1 VTQPAIHYLE
11 AYAPSLFSISETS
24 LKFEIFDT
32 HTLVTNTM
40 KITAAQAGETLT
52 LNGEKLE
59 LLSLTCNGSPVTEYT
74 LDAQYLSI
82 TDFPSAATLEVVT
95 RIYPHQNTE
104 LEGLY
109 HSGDMF
115 CTQNEPEG
123 FRRITYTLDRPDV
136 MSVFS
141 TRIEADQK
149 REPILLSNGN
159 LSETGL
165 LEGGRHY
172 ALWHDPFPKPTY
184 LFALVAGDLGSISDT
199 FTTMSGRDIALN
211 IFCDIGNEE
220 RCHHAM
226 RSLKKA
232 MTWDEETYG
241 REYDLDIY
249 NIVAVESFNMGAMEN
264 KGLNIFNAA
273 YVLADEERAT
283 DANFLG
289 IESVIAHEYFH
300 NWTGNR
306 ITCRDWFQLTLKEG
320 LTVFRDQCFS
330 ADMNEASTQRISDVK
345 ALRERQFV
353 EDASATAHPIKP
365 EKYIEINNFYTAT
378 VYEKG
383 AEVIRMLHTMLGEA
397 RWRRAMD
404 LYFETFDGQA
414 VRTEDFLWAISR
426 GGDIDLTQF
435 ERWYHQERTP
445 ILHVSGSYD
454 EKAQTYTLNLRQEI
468 PKNVHHA
475 DQLPYHFPLAVAL
488 FDADGNMLPLQLEGE
503 TALHDLER
511 GVLHVTDS
519 ESSFLFK
526 GVARQPVVSV
536 NRNFSAPFLVKQEDS
551 DYAFL
556 MRHERDGFIRYEA
569 SQQFAT
575 EVLFAIMAGGSVAQ
589 TYLEAF
595 GTVLHDAGM
604 DPMLKSQIL
613 ELPSD
618 VQLSQLQKVMDIDA
632 IAHAKKIL
640 KSALF
645 EQFEKELSSQYELLH
660 DPFSS
665 ELTPSHMGRR
675 ALKNLLLSYLIS
687 SQKRDYIT
695 LAELQY
701 EQSVTMTDRITALD
715 LLENFAPIE
724 AEDFLNEF
732 YESYHDD
739 MLVMTKYFSILA
751 AADRTDVLDRVIALQ
766 NDPVY
771 DEKVPNLV
779 RSLLGVFARNLRHF
793 HDASGDGYR
802 FVAEKIIALDRINPM
817 IAAGLS
823 GAFKSYDRL
832 DDMRRAHMSNELKQI
847 MSVEGISKN
856 VYEIVEKIYQG

>member
-1 VTQPAIHYLE
+1 MTQPDIHYLE
-11 AYAPSLFSISETS
+11 AYAPSFFSIPETS
-24 LKFEIFDT
+24 LEFEIFDT
-32 HTLVTNTM
+32 HTLVRNRM
-40 KITAAQAGETLT
+40 KIVAEKAGETLV
-52 LNGEKLE
+52 LDGEKLE
-59 LLSLTCNGSPVTEYT
+59 LVSLTCNKNAVTDYEV
-74 LDAQYLSI
+74 DAHALRI
-82 TDFPSAATLEVVT
+82 ADFPAEATLEVVT
-95 RIYPHQNTE
+95 CIYPHESTE

-136 MSVFS
+136 MSVFT
-141 TRIEADQK
+141 TRIEADEK

-159 LSETGL
+159 LSETGT

-199 FTTMSGRDIALN
+199 FTTMSGREIALN
-211 IFCDIGNEE
+211 IYCDLGNEE

-232 MTWDEETYG
+232 MTWDEERYG

-330 ADMNEASTQRISDVK
+330 ADMNEAATQRISDVK

-414 VRTEDFLWAISR
+414 VRTEDFLWAISK
-426 GGDIDLTQF
+426 GGGIDLSQF

-445 ILHVSGSYD
+445 VLHVSGSHD
-454 EKAQTYTLNLRQEI
+454 EKAQTYTLNVRQEI

-475 DQLPYHFPLAVAL
+475 DQLPYHFPLAIAL
-488 FDADGNMLPLQLEGE
+488 FDSEGGMIPLQLE
-503 TALHDLER
+503 HSDVPNDLER
-511 GVLHVTDS
+511 GILQVTQG
-519 ESSFLFK
+519 ETSFTF
-526 GVARQPVVSV
+526 RDIPQPPVVSV
-536 NRNFSAPFLVKQEDS
+536 NRNFSAPFLIKQEPT

-556 MRHERDGFIRYEA
+556 MRHETDGFIRYEA
-569 SQQFAT
+569 SQQYAT
-575 EVLFAIMAGGSVAQ
+575 EVLFSLMRGESITGN
-589 TYLEAF
+589 YLEAF
-595 GTVLHDAGM
+595 GTVLRDGRM
-604 DPMLKSQIL
+604 EPMLKSRIL

-618 VQLSQLQKVMDIDA
+618 VQLAQMQTVMDIDA
-632 IAHAKKIL
+632 IARAKKAL

-645 EQFEKELSSQYELLH
+645 EQFGKEMTAQYEALH

-665 ELTPSHMGRR
+665 ELTPDHMGRR
-675 ALKNLLLSYLIS
+675 ALKNLLLAYLVS
-687 SQKRDYIT
+687 SQKSDYIT

-715 LLENFAPIE
+715 LLENFAPLE
-724 AEDFLNEF
+724 AESFLNEF

-751 AADRTDVLDRVIALQ
+751 AADREDVLDRVIALQ

-793 HDASGDGYR
+793 HAADGEGYR
-802 FVAEKIIALDRINPM
+802 FIAEKIIALDRINPM

-832 DDMRRAHMSNELKQI
+832 DAIRRDHMSNELKRI
-847 MSVEGISKN
+847 MSVEGLSKN
-856 VYEIVEKIYQG
+856 VYEIVEKISQG